1 MCCLEILFRKCLFGI
16 KRWFSYRFSYKRGH
30 TQIST
35 GFLAEVGAHTDKRW
49 FSFRFSYKWGG
60 GGGGTQIS
68 AGFLT
73 GLPIS
78 GAHTDKRWFSY
89 MLAHKWGTHR

>member
-1 MCCLEILFRKCLFGI
+1 M
-16 KRWFSYRFSYKRGH
+16 GH
-30 TQIST
+30 
-35 GFLAEVGAHTDKRW
+35 
-49 FSFRFSYKWGG
+49 
-60 GGGGTQIS
+60 TQIS

-89 MLAHKWGTHR
+89 RFAYNWRHTQISAGFLTGFPKWEHTQINAGFLSGFPISGGGAHR